1 MADTIDSLQIQ
12 LSADAGA
19 AEASLEKLA
28 DSLLKLKKNLSGLKW
43 KNLSDF
49 DGALKNLLKTT
60 NSLNPGKITQYTNAL
75 SGLNQSVAG
84 FSQSGKSI
92 KAAGKVLNSI
102 SDLDF
107 SKLQISGDFSGLESL
122 GKGMDAFADS
132 AAKLS
137 QIKATDINRSV
148 KALGKLQGINLE
160 SLGRGLQSISGAD
173 LSALNGIG
181 TAFQGFTASLSGADK
196 VSAGTSKIFN
206 SLAQLSASAGNL
218 STVQQYL
225 PLLSA
230 EIGRFIAQ
238 MSQTPAVQ
246 AGTVAIVTALS
257 GIATSGSKISKAAA
271 SLPALT
277 TGVQG
282 FVIALSDMP
291 KVNNNTL
298 RAVEALAKIA
308 PAGAKAGTAAKSLK
322 KNIDSLS
329 ASMTGLGKDTT
340 GALGGL
346 KSFVGQALSML
357 GIAGGIYAI
366 GNAIKESITYSS
378 DLAEAQNVVN
388 QGFGSLAHM
397 ADDFAESAL
406 YSFGLSELQ
415 AKRTSGQFAA
425 MARALGVVSEQAA
438 EMSLSLTGLTGDL
451 ASFWN
456 VSQDVAQTALE
467 SVFTGETESLK
478 KFSVVMTQANL
489 QQYAYSRG
497 ITKSISAM
505 TEAEKAQLRYAYVMD
520 ATAMAQGDF
529 ASTSAGWANQVRIL
543 SGQFQ
548 TLAGIVGT
556 GLVTAFLP
564 VIRVVNQVLAAVI
577 RLANGIASL
586 LGGLFGF
593 EGQTVSAGAG
603 LADMAASADG
613 VASGM
618 EDAAGGIGDVGDAAK
633 KSEKKLNGFIA
644 GWHEVN
650 NMTSG
655 SDSSGGSGGASTG
668 GVSMPDMML
677 PDEYEIDIEAEDNTS
692 PVIDQIKQ
700 RFIGLRDLFLDGFYL
715 GLGDTSVFDS
725 IRQNIESIGQSMR
738 EIFTDGQVIDSF
750 NSMLDALAYN
760 GGSVA
765 GSFVSVGAT
774 IADNIT
780 GGIAEYLEQSTGRIQ
795 DYLISMFD
803 LTSRSAEIVGDF
815 SVAFADIFSVFRG
828 DEAKEITASI
838 IQIFTDGFM
847 GVTEIAGKLGT
858 DILDTILSP
867 ITENADG
874 FKEALSNTLGPM
886 AEILGT
892 LADSFTETW
901 DLINAMYDEHIAPMF
916 QSIKDGLSE
925 IVGTLLDGY
934 NTYLAPTL
942 DSLAAKFSE
951 VWDGSIQP
959 LLNNFIDLFG
969 EVATLVQNVWDNVLQ
984 PVVNWVA
991 SAIFPV
997 VSPILEAVG
1006 TLVLDVFGGIAD
1018 TLDGF
1023 ITVAKGVVQFV
1034 SGVFA
1039 GDWEKA
1045 WEGVQNVF
1053 KGIWDA
1059 MPDFVKTPI
1068 RAVIGFINSMIGAVE
1083 RGINSVV
1090 QAANGLSFDVP
1101 DWVPGIGGETF
1112 GFDFEKVSL
1121 PRIPQLAKGGV
1132 VTQSTLALIGENGAE
1147 AVMPLE
1153 RNTAWISTLADDIT
1167 SRMGGIP
1174 VIDVS
1179 MDMSKYRFKPMD
1191 INMDGLTA
1199 KFQEDMDVQM
1209 ATLSG
1214 DLKRQNELLEDI
1226 VTAIDNKQLQIG
1238 DDDVFKATQRAQKKE
1253 YNRTFRTGW
1262 AGI

>member
-1 MADTIDSLQIQ
+1 
-12 LSADAGA
+12 
-19 AEASLEKLA
+19 
-28 DSLLKLKKNLSGLKW
+28 
-43 KNLSDF
+43 
-49 DGALKNLLKTT
+49 
-60 NSLNPGKITQYTNAL
+60 
-75 SGLNQSVAG
+75 
-84 FSQSGKSI
+84 
-92 KAAGKVLNSI
+92 
-102 SDLDF
+102 
-107 SKLQISGDFSGLESL
+107 
-122 GKGMDAFADS
+122 
-132 AAKLS
+132 
-137 QIKATDINRSV
+137 
-148 KALGKLQGINLE
+148 
-160 SLGRGLQSISGAD
+160 
-173 LSALNGIG
+173 
-181 TAFQGFTASLSGADK
+181 
-196 VSAGTSKIFN
+196 
-206 SLAQLSASAGNL
+206 
-218 STVQQYL
+218 
-225 PLLSA
+225 
-230 EIGRFIAQ
+230 
-238 MSQTPAVQ
+238 
-246 AGTVAIVTALS
+246 
-257 GIATSGSKISKAAA
+257 
-271 SLPALT
+271 
-277 TGVQG
+277 
-282 FVIALSDMP
+282 
-291 KVNNNTL
+291 
-298 RAVEALAKIA
+298 
-308 PAGAKAGTAAKSLK
+308 
-322 KNIDSLS
+322 
-329 ASMTGLGKDTT
+329 
-340 GALGGL
+340 
-346 KSFVGQALSML
+346 
-357 GIAGGIYAI
+357 
-366 GNAIKESITYSS
+366 
-378 DLAEAQNVVN
+378 
-388 QGFGSLAHM
+388 
-397 ADDFAESAL
+397 
-406 YSFGLSELQ
+406 
-415 AKRTSGQFAA
+415 
-425 MARALGVVSEQAA
+425 
-438 EMSLSLTGLTGDL
+438 
-451 ASFWN
+451 
-456 VSQDVAQTALE
+456 
-467 SVFTGETESLK
+467 
-478 KFSVVMTQANL
+478 
-489 QQYAYSRG
+489 
-497 ITKSISAM
+497 
-505 TEAEKAQLRYAYVMD
+505 
-520 ATAMAQGDF
+520 
-529 ASTSAGWANQVRIL
+529 
-543 SGQFQ
+543 
-548 TLAGIVGT
+548 
-556 GLVTAFLP
+556 
-564 VIRVVNQVLAAVI
+564 
-577 RLANGIASL
+577 
-586 LGGLFGF
+586 
-593 EGQTVSAGAG
+593 
-603 LADMAASADG
+603 
-613 VASGM
+613 
-618 EDAAGGIGDVGDAAK
+618 
-633 KSEKKLNGFIA
+633 
-644 GWHEVN
+644 
-650 NMTSG
+650 
-655 SDSSGGSGGASTG
+655 
-668 GVSMPDMML
+668 
-677 PDEYEIDIEAEDNTS
+677 
-692 PVIDQIKQ
+692 
-700 RFIGLRDLFLDGFYL
+700 
-715 GLGDTSVFDS
+715 
-725 IRQNIESIGQSMR
+725 
-738 EIFTDGQVIDSF
+738 
-750 NSMLDALAYN
+750 
-760 GGSVA
+760 
-765 GSFVSVGAT
+765 
-774 IADNIT
+774 
-780 GGIAEYLEQSTGRIQ
+780 
-795 DYLISMFD
+795 MFD

-1112 GFDFEKVSL
+1112 GFDFDKVSL

-1153 RNTAWISTLADDIT
+1153 RNTAWISILADDIT

-1238 DDDVFKATQRAQKKE
+1238 DDDVFRSAQRAQTRYQKRT
-1253 YNRTFRTGW
+1253 NRIGW

>member
-12 LSADAGA
+12 LSADAGM

-28 DSLLKLKKNLSGLKW
+28 DSLLKLKTNLSGLKW

-60 NSLNPGKITQYTNAL
+60 NSLNSDKITQYTNTL

-84 FSQSGKSI
+84 LIQSGKSI
-92 KAAGKVLNSI
+92 KAAKTALDNI
-102 SDLDF
+102 SELDF
-107 SKLQISGDFSGLESL
+107 SKLQIGGNFSGLESL
-122 GKGMDAFADS
+122 GKGISAFTDS
-132 AAKLS
+132 VTRLS
-137 QIKATDINRSV
+137 QIKAADINRSV
-148 KALGKLQGINLE
+148 KALSKLQSINLE
-160 SLGRGLQSISGAD
+160 FLGRGLQSISGAD
-173 LSALNGIG
+173 LSALNGLG
-181 TAFQGFTASLSGADK
+181 TAFQGFTASLAGAEK

-206 SLAQLSASAGNL
+206 ALAQLSASAGSL
-218 STVQQYL
+218 SVVQQYL

-230 EIGRFIAQ
+230 EIGRFVAQ
-238 MSQTPAVQ
+238 MSQAPAVQ
-246 AGTVAIVTALS
+246 AGTVAIVTVLS

-271 SLPALT
+271 NLPALT

-282 FVIALSDMP
+282 FVAALSNMP
-291 KVNNNTL
+291 NVNNNTL

-308 PAGAKAGTAAKSLK
+308 PTGAKAGTAAKSLK

-329 ASMTGLGKDTT
+329 TSMAGLRAGTT

-346 KSFVGQALSML
+346 KSFAGQALSML

-388 QGFGSLAHM
+388 QGFGSLAYM

-425 MARALGVVSEQAA
+425 MARALGVVPEQAA

-456 VSQDVAQTALE
+456 VSQDVAQTTLE

-548 TLAGIVGT
+548 TLARIVGT

-650 NMTSG
+650 NMTSSSDASG
-655 SDSSGGSGGASTG
+655 SSGGASAG
-668 GVSMPDMML
+668 GVSM

-700 RFIGLRDLFLDGFYL
+700 RFIGLKDLFLDGFYL
-715 GLGDTSVFDS
+715 GLGDMSVFDS

-738 EIFTDGQVIDSF
+738 EIFTDGDVIESF
-750 NSMLDALAYN
+750 NNMLDALAYN
-760 GGSVA
+760 GGIVA

-780 GGIAEYLEQSTGRIQ
+780 GGIAKYLGQSTGRIQ

-803 LTSRSAEIVGDF
+803 ITSRSAEIVGDF
-815 SVAFADIFSVFRG
+815 SAAFADIFSVFRG

-874 FKEALSNTLGPM
+874 FKEALSNTLGPL

-901 DLINAMYDEHIAPMF
+901 DSINAMYDEHIAPMF

-951 VWDGSIQP
+951 VWDRSIQP
-959 LLNNFIDLFG
+959 LLNNFIELFG

-1034 SGVFA
+1034 SGGFA

-1132 VTQSTLALIGENGAE
+1132 VTQSTLALIGESGDE

-1153 RNTAWISTLADDIT
+1153 HNTAWISTLAGDIT
-1167 SRMGGIP
+1167 SRMGDIP

-1179 MDMSKYRFKPMD
+1179 MDMSKYQFKPME
-1191 INMDGLTA
+1191 INTDGLTA
-1199 KFQEDMDVQM
+1199 KFQEEMDVNM
-1209 ATLSG
+1209 AAISG
-1214 DLKRQNELLEDI
+1214 NLIRQIGLLEDI

-1238 DDDVFKATQRAQKKE
+1238 DEQIFQSTRRAQQRFQYRTKK
-1253 YNRTFRTGW
+1253 TGW

>member
-28 DSLLKLKKNLSGLKW
+28 DSLLKLKTNLSGLKW

-75 SGLNQSVAG
+75 SGLNQSVLG
-84 FSQSGKSI
+84 LSQSGKSI
-92 KAAGKVLNSI
+92 KAAGEALNSI
-102 SDLDF
+102 SGLDF

-122 GKGMDAFADS
+122 GKGMSGFADS
-132 AAKLS
+132 ALKLS

-160 SLGRGLQSISGAD
+160 PLGRGFQSISGAD

-181 TAFQGFTASLSGADK
+181 AAFQGFTASLSGADK
-196 VSAGTSKIFN
+196 VSTGTSKIFN
-206 SLAQLSASAGNL
+206 SLAQLSATAGNL

-238 MSQTPAVQ
+238 MSQAPAVQ

-271 SLPALT
+271 SLPSLT

-298 RAVEALAKIA
+298 RAVEALAKMA

-329 ASMTGLGKDTT
+329 TSMTGLRTGTT

-346 KSFVGQALSML
+346 KSFAGQALSML

-388 QGFGSLAHM
+388 QGFGSLAYM
-397 ADDFAESAL
+397 ANDFAESAL

-425 MARALGVVSEQAA
+425 MARALGVVPEQAA

-478 KFSVVMTQANL
+478 KFGVVMTQANL

-520 ATAMAQGDF
+520 ATATAQEDF
-529 ASTSAGWANQVRIL
+529 ASTSAGWANQVRLL

-618 EDAAGGIGDVGDAAK
+618 EDAAGGIRDVGDAAK

-650 NMTSG
+650 NMTTNDSSSG
-655 SDSSGGSGGASTG
+655 SGSSGIGVGATT
-668 GVSMPDMML
+668 PALAL
-677 PDEYEIDIEAEDNTS
+677 PSEYMIDIKAEDQVS
-692 PVIDQIKQ
+692 PVIEEIKV
-700 RFIGLRDLFLDGFYL
+700 RLTGLRDLFVTGFNI
-715 GLGDTSVFDS
+715 GLGDTSAFDS
-725 IRQNIESIGQSMR
+725 ILTNVQNIGQSLR
-738 EIFTDGQVIDSF
+738 NIFTDGQVVSSF
-750 NSMLDALAYN
+750 NTLLDTLTYN
-760 GGSVA
+760 AGVKTGAFISIGGS
-765 GSFVSVGAT
+765 
-774 IADNIT
+774 IIDNLT
-780 GGIAEYLEQSTGRIQ
+780 GGASMFLESNKETIQSWLVGMFDITGRIDTIITNFQ
-795 DYLISMFD
+795 
-803 LTSRSAEIVGDF
+803 
-815 SVAFADIFSVFRG
+815 VALAQIFSVFQS
-828 DEAKEITASI
+828 DEAKQITASI
-838 IQIFTDGFM
+838 IGIFSSGFM
-847 GVTEIAGKLGT
+847 GITTLAMNLGA
-858 DILDTILSP
+858 DVLNLILTP
-867 ITENADG
+867 ITENADS
-874 FKEALSNTLGPM
+874 FREALQNT
-886 AEILGT
+886 
-892 LADSFTETW
+892 
-901 DLINAMYDEHIAPMF
+901 IAP
-916 QSIKDGLSE
+916 LSE
-925 IVGTLLDGY
+925 VLTTLS
-934 NTYLAPTL
+934 A
-942 DSLAAKFSE
+942 SFSE
-951 VWDGSIQP
+951 VWNNINQMYEEHISP
-959 LLNNFIDLFG
+959 LFSSFTRDCG
-969 EVATLVQNVWDNVLQ
+969 R
-984 PVVNWVA
+984 
-991 SAIFPV
+991 S
-997 VSPILEAVG
+997 
-1006 TLVLDVFGGIAD
+1006 
-1018 TLDGF
+1018 
-1023 ITVAKGVVQFV
+1023 
-1034 SGVFA
+1034 
-1039 GDWEKA
+1039 
-1045 WEGVQNVF
+1045 F
-1053 KGIWDA
+1053 KW
-1059 MPDFVKTPI
+1059 
-1068 RAVIGFINSMIGAVE
+1068 
-1083 RGINSVV
+1083 
-1090 QAANGLSFDVP
+1090 L
-1101 DWVPGIGGETF
+1101 
-1112 GFDFEKVSL
+1112 
-1121 PRIPQLAKGGV
+1121 
-1132 VTQSTLALIGENGAE
+1132 
-1147 AVMPLE
+1147 
-1153 RNTAWISTLADDIT
+1153 
-1167 SRMGGIP
+1167 
-1174 VIDVS
+1174 
-1179 MDMSKYRFKPMD
+1179 
-1191 INMDGLTA
+1191 
-1199 KFQEDMDVQM
+1199 
-1209 ATLSG
+1209 
-1214 DLKRQNELLEDI
+1214 
-1226 VTAIDNKQLQIG
+1226 
-1238 DDDVFKATQRAQKKE
+1238 
-1253 YNRTFRTGW
+1253 
-1262 AGI
+1262 